1 MTFSKKIL
9 FVFLLMI
16 LGGVAVLFLRGNDS
30 ENSVFSENELGS
42 SEQSPVVTETEIV
55 PVVTED
61 AVDKKSDTE
70 EVVNNDNSDLCE
82 NADEMVVFEKPIP
95 IVWESKFSGCV
106 ESCYGGTF
114 DVTAG
119 NEKYPAFLGY
129 PVKDEEL
136 LRKMIDA
143 ESLQRDTILKV
154 TGKLTAIDP
163 AYANTL
169 FGGKCVPNVDIERI
183 DVLQK

>member
-1 MTFSKKIL
+1 MISYKKIL
-9 FVFLLMI
+9 FVFFLIL
-16 LGGVAVLFLRGNDS
+16 LGGVVIFLRGNDS

-42 SEQSPVVTETEIV
+42 SEQSPVVAETEIE
-55 PVVTED
+55 PVVTEKTTD
-61 AVDKKSDTE
+61 EKSNTK
-70 EVVNNDNSDLCE
+70 EVANNDDSDLCE
-82 NADEMVVFEKPIP
+82 NADEIVVFEKPIP

-129 PVKDEEL
+129 PVNDEEM
-136 LRKMIDA
+136 LRKMLDA
-143 ESLQRDTILKV
+143 ESIQRDTILKV